1 MEFSRTFHTTCVTIV
16 LWNQRKKSVAVTVR
30 LLSCQEHYNR
40 ESHHPRFEYPIVR
53 HNPLFAK
60 QKSAGD
66 RSNLSSLLLGQNV
79 RIIRRS
85 VGGIGIGTAC
95 GGSAEITQPHAEVA
109 QSSTSRMK
117 SFEIFNP
124 ETDDLDSDDEAS
136 DVDDDEE
143 SIKTRDNESEEESDS
158 NDDSVESVVSVV
170 SLATEKMELPQ
181 QKQGRCCSLT
191 TY

>member
-1 MEFSRTFHTTCVTIV
+1 MPRIE
-16 LWNQRKKSVAVTVR
+16 NP
-30 LLSCQEHYNR
+30 LS
-40 ESHHPRFEYPIVR
+40 PRFEYPIVR

-85 VGGIGIGTAC
+85 VGGIGEAVVHA
-95 GGSAEITQPHAEVA
+95 GGSTQPHAQQAA
-109 QSSTSRMK
+109 QPTSSTAGMK

-136 DVDDDEE
+136 DVEEEDEGE
-143 SIKTRDNESEEESDS
+143 EIGIRNKGDSEEEDDSES

-170 SLATEKMELPQ
+170 SLATDKAEQLPQ
-181 QKQGRCCSLT
+181 QQQGGCCSVMLCIQLT
-191 TY
+191 T